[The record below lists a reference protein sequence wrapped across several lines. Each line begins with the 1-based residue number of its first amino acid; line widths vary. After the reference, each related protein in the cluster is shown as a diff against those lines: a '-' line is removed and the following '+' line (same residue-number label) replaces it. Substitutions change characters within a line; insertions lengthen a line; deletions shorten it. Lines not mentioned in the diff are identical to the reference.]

1 MMYTITNNT
10 QYNSL
15 EVTFDSKPSASVLSS
30 LKALKMRW
38 NSKRACWYGFA
49 SREQIEAAIAGHT
62 LEEQPKAKEATFK
75 PAKVKEAK
83 PIKRNHNVK
92 VGDVF
97 YTSWGYEQ
105 TNVNFFQVIELR
117 GASSAMVREVYL
129 EIEEEDVVSGMSADR
144 SYKIPSEV
152 LPAASH
158 ASFIEDQERG
168 DLRRIQISKYDGKP
182 YFKVGKPGHYQ
193 ETAYPYD
200 GRKLYESWY
209 Y

>member
-1 MMYTITNNT
+1 MTYTITNNT

-38 NSKRACWYGFA
+38 NSKRTCWYGFA
-49 SREQIEAAIAGHT
+49 SREQIEAAIAGQT
-62 LEEQPKAKEATFK
+62 LEEQYKAKEATSK

-83 PIKRNHNVK
+83 PVKRNHSVK

-117 GASSAMVREVYL
+117 GASSALVREVYL

-158 ASFIEDQERG
+158 ATFIEDQERG

-182 YFKVGKPGHYQ
+182 YFKVGKPNHYQ
-193 ETAYPYD
+193 ETACPYD